1 MKMDVRVFLFLKTTA
16 WVSVPEPPLFS
27 SKFVGPENF
36 FLRKRKSFLGSP
48 HQRPTEKSKFLGEA
62 MRSEARREGVRG

>member
-1 MKMDVRVFLFLKTTA
+1 MKMDGRVFLFLKTTA
-16 WVSVPEPPLFS
+16 GDIS
-27 SKFVGPENF
+27 SRTSTVLQIRRPREL